1 MDLAAGVLPED
12 YLRLR
17 RMARAKLR
25 QYAYHHS
32 IQATD
37 LVHLAWLKMEDH
49 STPSDKE
56 HFFSYASVVMRN
68 ILVDRAR
75 KRSRQL
81 PMADIDSHMLE
92 QIQTAEDCEDP
103 QILAMHEV
111 LQQLEK
117 DHPEVGKMLQ
127 MRFFVGMNNHEIA
140 TATGISERT
149 IQRKVTFG
157 RAYLARRLQ
166 SPSHSTV
173 AS

>member
-68 ILVDRAR
+68 ILVDRAASVCDR
-75 KRSRQL
+75 LRRPRPTRMPWMASRA
-81 PMADIDSHMLE
+81 PM
-92 QIQTAEDCEDP
+92 
-103 QILAMHEV
+103 
-111 LQQLEK
+111 
-117 DHPEVGKMLQ
+117 
-127 MRFFVGMNNHEIA
+127 IA
-140 TATGISERT
+140 TIL
-149 IQRKVTFG
+149 K
-157 RAYLARRLQ
+157 
-166 SPSHSTV
+166 
-173 AS
+173 